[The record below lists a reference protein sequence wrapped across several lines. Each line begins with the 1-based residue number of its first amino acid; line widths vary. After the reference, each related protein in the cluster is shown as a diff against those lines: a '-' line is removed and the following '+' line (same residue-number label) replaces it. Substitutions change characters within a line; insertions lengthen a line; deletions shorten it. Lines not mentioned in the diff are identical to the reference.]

1 MSTTATTVRTAAA
14 MRPSPSASATT
25 TTLENPTQ
33 QQTQTLTLRL
43 NRPKKRVSWK
53 EGTVDNEFMQKKS
66 SKICCIFH
74 KEKPFDE
81 DDSDDDD
88 CNHDH
93 HEHKSDGA
101 CSSSQKNCVI
111 GGVNSILLPTS
122 STIYLQDIDVYSSS
136 VIGDDGYE
144 FMLLRLLKLGV
155 RNILGGTSEFRMLL
169 GVFLAGRH

>member
-33 QQTQTLTLRL
+33 QQPQTLTLRL

-101 CSSSQKNCVI
+101 CSSSQKNCDLPHIVLDEKKWCVVEDFHGAI
-111 GGVNSILLPTS
+111 EALFADNLPILFEKTKSL
-122 STIYLQDIDVYSSS
+122 V
-136 VIGDDGYE
+136 
-144 FMLLRLLKLGV
+144 
-155 RNILGGTSEFRMLL
+155 
-169 GVFLAGRH
+169 